1 MVNEHTYYQDGH
13 PGGRRGPG
21 KPSIMRYRTVALCGR
36 QLPEG
41 YINMAN
47 KPKQPPNPGKPP
59 GQGPGKQG
67 PIPPVPPK
75 K

>member
-1 MVNEHTYYQDGH
+1 
-13 PGGRRGPG
+13 
-21 KPSIMRYRTVALCGR
+21 MRYRTRAICGR

-41 YINMAN
+41 YIDMAN
-47 KPKQPPNPGKPP
+47 TGPKQPPNPGKPP

-67 PIPPVPPK
+67 PIPPAPPK